1 MVPSRNWYLLAADF
15 LFLFCSS
22 HFLCIGQVVH
32 GDSQE
37 HIQQCV
43 CTGVKDNK
51 SLLSYS
57 CIDVQCQWIHIK
69 LYRTYNKNMVLFQMV
84 ISVLD
89 MYSPKF
95 SVTFITVIVLLL
107 CNFKVSEIR
116 ELGYSC
122 QTPPGWWSRWNKTS
136 PSCPHPRSHGL
147 WSHCTSPHSNLLP
160 SESVNQKPFKLE

>member
-1 MVPSRNWYLLAADF
+1 MQGLQFYNNKHTLYNNFANCRMFQIVIYESQSNTLHEHWMIWSYHGCRYDYVTAFLHISKKTHRIYTSRIYVLKKIKKGLVPSRNWYLLAADF

-57 CIDVQCQWIHIK
+57 CIDVQCQWMHVYI
-69 LYRTYNKNMVLFQMV
+69 
-84 ISVLD
+84 
-89 MYSPKF
+89 
-95 SVTFITVIVLLL
+95 
-107 CNFKVSEIR
+107 
-116 ELGYSC
+116 
-122 QTPPGWWSRWNKTS
+122 
-136 PSCPHPRSHGL
+136 
-147 WSHCTSPHSNLLP
+147 
-160 SESVNQKPFKLE
+160 

>member
-1 MVPSRNWYLLAADF
+1 MLSCKQIKCKAYSFTIINIPFTTILQIAGCFKLLCMKAKATRTLHEHWMIWSYHGCRYDYVTAFLHISKKTHRIYTSRIYVLKKFKKGLVPSRNWYLLAADF

-57 CIDVQCQWIHIK
+57 CIDVQCQWMHVYI
-69 LYRTYNKNMVLFQMV
+69 
-84 ISVLD
+84 
-89 MYSPKF
+89 
-95 SVTFITVIVLLL
+95 
-107 CNFKVSEIR
+107 
-116 ELGYSC
+116 
-122 QTPPGWWSRWNKTS
+122 
-136 PSCPHPRSHGL
+136 
-147 WSHCTSPHSNLLP
+147 
-160 SESVNQKPFKLE
+160 